1 LLKSEKYCN
10 LKQNKE
16 HHGIRFMSI
25 QKQSRFESHGGILR
39 FEDGSVGA
47 LDPGAVDSIYITPL
61 DVLGTASIRQAV
73 VSMSERVE
81 TMNIVARLLN

>member
-1 LLKSEKYCN
+1 MAFVPC
-10 LKQNKE
+10 Q
-16 HHGIRFMSI
+16 I
-25 QKQSRFESHGGILR
+25 QKRSRFESHGGILR
-39 FEDGSVGA
+39 SEDGSVGA

-81 TMNIVARLLN
+81 TMKIVERLLN